1 MSTGGATAAASPKSG
16 GTDAESKRWWSLT
29 TVLLSTFMAQLD
41 NTVVNVALPSIGR
54 DLHLQI
60 SGIEWIISSYML
72 VFAALLLLGGRLA
85 DLLGTRRV
93 LMIGIVVFTVASL
106 IAGLADSFGMLL
118 AGRAV
123 QGVGAALATPATLM
137 IILSTFK
144 DERERGKAIGLW
156 GAVIALS
163 FAFGPI
169 VGGFVTRFID
179 WGWIFFINVPVGIA
193 AVAIGM
199 WSIDKNVG
207 ATQSRRLDTPGL
219 LSSGLFLFGLT
230 YALIEG
236 PKLGWASTPIVLSYA
251 AVVVGL
257 IAFCLVETR
266 FSDPMFDLSLFRNG
280 TFTWGTAALVLW
292 GCGMMG
298 VFAYTSLYLQNVL
311 DFSPIVAGAVFV
323 PLAIVMAV
331 IATISGKLAEK
342 FGVLPTVLVGF
353 VVAAVGLALLA
364 VPDDKASAWDLQVG
378 LVLVGLGAGAVT
390 PLQTAV
396 AGALPV
402 MKVGVASG
410 VLNAFREMSALC
422 GVTVLGA
429 VVSLVTASGVA
440 SGDSDKSAYLAG
452 YHAGVLIAAALI
464 FAGAVTAFLALR
476 PGRSGAVTGEPESAP
491 QETLAPAES

>member
-1 MSTGGATAAASPKSG
+1 MSTGGAPAEVSPNSG
-16 GTDAESKRWWSLT
+16 DANADSKRWWSLT

-41 NTVVNVALPSIGR
+41 NTVVNVALPSIGQ
-54 DLHLQI
+54 DLNLQI

-72 VFAALLLLGGRLA
+72 VFSALLLLGGRLA

-93 LMIGIVVFTVASL
+93 LMIGIAVFTIASL
-106 IAGLADSFGMLL
+106 FAGLADSFGMLL

-123 QGVGAALATPATLM
+123 QGVGAALSTPATLM
-137 IILSTFK
+137 IILTTFK
-144 DERERGKAIGLW
+144 DDRERGKAIGLW

-169 VGGFVTRFID
+169 VGGVLTRYID
-179 WGWIFFINVPVGIA
+179 WGWIFFINVPIGVA
-193 AVAIGM
+193 AVAIGL
-199 WSIDKNVG
+199 WSIDKNAG
-207 ATQSRRLDTPGL
+207 ITQSRRLDTPGL
-219 LSSGLFLFGLT
+219 ISSGVVLFGLT

-236 PKLGWASTPIVLSYA
+236 PKEGWTATPILASFA
-251 AVVVGL
+251 AVVLAL
-257 IAFCLVETR
+257 IVFCLVETR
-266 FSDPMFDLSLFRNG
+266 FRDPMFDLTLFRNG

-311 DFSPIVAGAVFV
+311 DFSPILAGAVFV
-323 PLAIVMAV
+323 PLAVVMAV
-331 IATISGKLAEK
+331 VATLSGKLAER
-342 FGVLPTVLVGF
+342 FGVLRTVLVGF

-364 VPDDKASAWDLQVG
+364 VPDEHASAWDLQVA
-378 LVLVGLGAGAVT
+378 LILVGLGAGAVT

-402 MKVGVASG
+402 TKVGVASG

-429 VVSLVTASGVA
+429 VVSSVTAGRIE
-440 SGDSDKSAYLAG
+440 SGDGPKIAYLSG
-452 YHAGVLIAAALI
+452 YHSGVLIASALI
-464 FAGAVTAFLALR
+464 FVGAVTALLALR
-476 PGRSGAVTGEPESAP
+476 PGRAAVDAAEAEAAP
-491 QETLAPAES
+491 QESMAPAEG